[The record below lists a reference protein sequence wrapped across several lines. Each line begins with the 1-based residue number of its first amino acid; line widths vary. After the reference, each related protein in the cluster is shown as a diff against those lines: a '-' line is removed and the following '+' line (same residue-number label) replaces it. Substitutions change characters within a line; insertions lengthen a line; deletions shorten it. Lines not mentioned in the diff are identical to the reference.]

1 MSSIKRFKNMMSI
14 LMLYAANIIVHDKI
28 VMPEAHPIKD
38 TVKRIT
44 GRRLLMLTTSDRT

>member
-1 MSSIKRFKNMMSI
+1 MNSIKRFKNVMSI

-28 VMPEAHPIKD
+28 VMPEVDPIKD

-44 GRRLLMLTTSDRT
+44 GTKLLKLTTTERV